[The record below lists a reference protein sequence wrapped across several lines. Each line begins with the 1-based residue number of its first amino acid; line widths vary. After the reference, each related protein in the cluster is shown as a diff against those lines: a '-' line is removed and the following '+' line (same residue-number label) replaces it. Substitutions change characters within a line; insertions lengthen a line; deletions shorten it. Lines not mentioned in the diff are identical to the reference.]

1 MAIFFVINFLF
12 YDLGAGH
19 IRIFVVNCDSS
30 HDLCTF
36 LHVHYTSMKCFL
48 KNVAS
53 FVPSMEGSQE
63 RAFLNISP
71 GDSNDS
77 TRLGYVLAPTRT
89 WQNDVCSTAS
99 FE

>member
-19 IRIFVVNCDSS
+19 RIFVVNCDSS

-77 TRLGYVLAPTRT
+77 TRLGYVLAPTKT